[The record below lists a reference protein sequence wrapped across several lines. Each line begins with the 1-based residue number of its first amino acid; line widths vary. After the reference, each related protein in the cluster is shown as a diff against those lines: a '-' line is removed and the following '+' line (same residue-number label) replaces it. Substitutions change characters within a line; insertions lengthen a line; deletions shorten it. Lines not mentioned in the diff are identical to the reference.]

1 MTHQEDTTSATTIPG
16 QRVDL
21 HQAVADLQQQIGEL
35 QHAAHVPETVGPA
48 PTGVL
53 IGAGSDPLM
62 LGLPAFIVGW
72 TCVGLALVGVV
83 PVAALGGIVPIL
95 LLGTAVF
102 QLISAVWAFL
112 LGQSLVAE
120 IFGLFSGI
128 AFALSILLLGLNH
141 NWFVIPVADVSGV
154 EALFT
159 ISWAVVFLFLTWIML
174 DLPAVY
180 VGLMVFVLVALSLL
194 SAAFLTGNTNLL
206 IAGGAAVLVFTA
218 LGAYAWLNVAGEAG
232 GRPGWPPLGPALGPA
247 LRK

>member
-128 AFALSILLLGLNH
+128 AFSLSILLLGLFH
-141 NWFVIPVADVSGV
+141 NWFAIPAADVSGV
-154 EALFT
+154 QALFT
-159 ISWAVVFLFLTWIML
+159 ITWAIVFVFLTWIML
-174 DLPAVY
+174 ELPAVY
-180 VGLMVFVLVALSLL
+180 GAIMVFVVAALSLL
-194 SAAFLTGNTNLL
+194 SAGFLTGNANLAT
-206 IAGGAAVLVFTA
+206 AGGAAVLAFSA
-218 LGAYAWLNVAGEAG
+218 LGAYAWLNVASEAG
-232 GRPGWPPLGPALGPA
+232 GRAAWPPLGPP

>member
-1 MTHQEDTTSATTIPG
+1 MTQHDDVTSGSTALK
-16 QRVDL
+16 QQDL
-21 HQAVADLQQQIGEL
+21 HRAVAELQQAVGEL
-35 QHAAHVPETVGPA
+35 QHAAHAPGTTGPA

-62 LGLPAFIVGW
+62 LGLPAFVVGW
-72 TCVGLALVGVV
+72 TGVGLALVGVV
-83 PVAALGGIVPIL
+83 PAAAIGGIVPVL

-128 AFALSILLLGLNH
+128 AFSLSILLLGLLH
-141 NWFVIPVADVSGV
+141 NWFAIPAADVSGV

-159 ISWAVVFLFLTWIML
+159 IAWAIVFVFLTWIML
-174 DLPAVY
+174 ELPAVY
-180 VGLMVFVLVALSLL
+180 GALMVFVLAALSLL
-194 SAAFLTGNTNLL
+194 SAAFLTANTNLL
-206 IAGGAAVLVFTA
+206 IAGGAAVLAFTA
-218 LGAYAWLNVAGEAG
+218 LGAYAWLNVASEAG
-232 GRPGWPPLGPALGPA
+232 GRPAWPPLGPP

>member
-1 MTHQEDTTSATTIPG
+1 MTHQDDATSVTAVPG
-16 QRVDL
+16 QRMDL
-21 HQAVADLQQQIGEL
+21 HQAVADLQQAVGEL
-35 QHAAHVPETVGPA
+35 QHAAHVPATTGPA

-62 LGLPAFIVGW
+62 LGLPAFVAGW
-72 TCVGLALVGVV
+72 TGVGLALVGVI
-83 PVAALGGIVPIL
+83 PAAAIGGIVPIL

-128 AFALSILLLGLNH
+128 AFSLSILLLGLFH
-141 NWFVIPVADVSGV
+141 NWFAIPAADVSGV

-159 ISWAVVFLFLTWIML
+159 ITWAVVFVFLTWIML
-174 DLPAVY
+174 ELPAVY
-180 VGLMVFVLVALSLL
+180 GALMVFVLVALSLL
-194 SAAFLTGNTNLL
+194 SAAFLTGNANLL
-206 IAGGAAVLVFTA
+206 IAGGAAVLAFTA
-218 LGAYAWLNVAGEAG
+218 LGAYAWLNVASEAG
-232 GRPGWPPLGPALGPA
+232 GRAPWPPLGPP

>member
-1 MTHQEDTTSATTIPG
+1 MTQKDDAMGATTGLNQQP
-16 QRVDL
+16 DL
-21 HQAVADLQQQIGEL
+21 HRAVAELQQAVGEL
-35 QHAAHVPETVGPA
+35 QHASYAPGTTGPA

-83 PVAALGGIVPIL
+83 PAAAVGGIVPIL
-95 LLGTAVF
+95 LLGTGVF

-112 LGQSLVAE
+112 LGQSLVAA

-128 AFALSILLLGLNH
+128 AFALCFFLLGLFH
-141 NWFVIPVADVSGV
+141 NWFAIPAADVSGV

-159 ISWAVVFLFLTWIML
+159 ISWGIVFVFLAWIMFK
-174 DLPAVY
+174 LPAVY
-180 VGLMVFVLVALSLL
+180 GLIIILVLTALGLL
-194 SAAFLTGNTNLL
+194 SAAYLTGNANLVT
-206 IAGGAAVLVFTA
+206 AGGAAVLAFSA
-218 LGAYAWLNVAGEAG
+218 LGAWAWLNVASEAG
-232 GRPGWPPLGPALGPA
+232 GGPAWPPLGPP

>member
-1 MTHQEDTTSATTIPG
+1 MTQHDDVTRGSTGLKQ
-16 QRVDL
+16 QDL
-21 HQAVADLQQQIGEL
+21 HRAVAELRQAVGEL
-35 QHAAHVPETVGPA
+35 QHAAHAPGTTGPA

-83 PVAALGGIVPIL
+83 PAAAVGGIVPIL

-102 QLISAVWAFL
+102 QFISAVWAFL
-112 LGQSLVAE
+112 LGQSLVAA

-128 AFALSILLLGLNH
+128 AFSFCIFLLGLLH
-141 NWFVIPVADVSGV
+141 NWFAIPAADVSGA

-159 ISWAVVFLFLTWIML
+159 ISWGIVFVFLTWIMFK
-174 DLPAVY
+174 LPAVY
-180 VGLMVFVLVALSLL
+180 GAIMILVETALGLL
-194 SAAFLTGNTNLL
+194 SAAYLTGNANLVT
-206 IAGGAAVLVFTA
+206 AGGAAVLAFSA
-218 LGAYAWLNVAGEAG
+218 LGVYAWLNVASEAG
-232 GRPGWPPLGPALGPA
+232 GGPASPPLGPP